1 LIIFDT
7 DIIIWILRGDS
18 DIVSKAKLI
27 SVETHGKI
35 YITPI
40 QVAEIY
46 SGMMNNEAKKT
57 KELIESFYFL
67 DINKPIGE
75 LAGEY
80 MHKYR
85 KSHNIELAD
94 AIIGAAAKIYS
105 FKLFTLNTKHYP
117 MLHKEDILIKL
128 KH

>member
-7 DIIIWILRGDS
+7 DIIIWILRGNE
-18 DIVSKAKLI
+18 DIVSKAKAI
-27 SVETHGKI
+27 SVKTHGKI

-40 QVAEIY
+40 QVAEVY
-46 SGMMNNEAKKT
+46 SGMTDNEKMKT

-67 DINKPIGE
+67 DINKQIGE

-80 MHKYR
+80 MRKFR

-94 AIIGAAAKIYS
+94 AIIGATAKIYN
-105 FKLFTLNTKHYP
+105 FKLFTLNIKHYP
-117 MLHKEDILIKL
+117 MLNKDDLMNR
-128 KH
+128 